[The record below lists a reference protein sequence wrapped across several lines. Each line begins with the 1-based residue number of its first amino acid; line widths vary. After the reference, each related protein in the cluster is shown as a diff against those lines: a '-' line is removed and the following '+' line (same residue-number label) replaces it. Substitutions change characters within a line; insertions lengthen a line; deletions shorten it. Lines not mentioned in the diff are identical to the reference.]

1 MLAMLF
7 LATSFLGFTQT
18 EWTWSIHPESNFKVL
33 APFELKHSM
42 REMPTTYDPIVYHQY
57 NGGSVTDSLLGLALI
72 IDHYTLP
79 EFTEAEDAE
88 EDQYHHE
95 LFENT
100 VDQILSAIDG
110 ELIYMDFSDLS
121 HRDVCIWKASY
132 LDGKGIIRGN
142 LIITGDQYYG
152 LQAFGLT
159 KNNPDD
165 LMNKFLD
172 SFKMIN

>member
-1 MLAMLF
+1 MLVMLF
-7 LATSFLGFTQT
+7 LATSFMGFTQA

-33 APFELKHSM
+33 TPFELKHSST
-42 REMPTTYDPIVYHQY
+42 EMPTAYDPIIYHQY

-72 IDHYTLP
+72 VDHYTLP
-79 EFTEAEDAE
+79 EVADSAY
-88 EDQYHHE
+88 QRE

-100 VDQILSAIDG
+100 IDQILSTIDG
-110 ELIYMDFSDLS
+110 DLIYMDYSDLS

-142 LIITGDQYYG
+142 LIIAGDQYYG